1 MNFDKK
7 LFLVIV
13 FLAGFGLVMMS
24 SMSVATS
31 HAVTGGSNSFYF
43 MRHFIF
49 LLIGSI
55 AFTAALKF
63 PLELLRKWA
72 LPIFLIG
79 VGAIILTLIFGSD
92 YGTDAKLW
100 ISLGGISIQPVEITK
115 LAVITFLA
123 AIFTSGKL
131 DPDSWQGGFIPF
143 VFVLGIPA
151 LFLTIQSDFGSLLVI
166 GVISGAMFWATGA
179 NWKHYFGGI
188 GAVATIGTILTLA
201 IPKIFR
207 RVEIFLHPELDPLG
221 AGYQVKQALIAIG
234 TGGWFGRGFHNSIQK
249 YNYLPEVQ
257 SDTIFAA
264 ISEEMGFF
272 RILGLVGIYLFIAWR
287 GLEIARKA
295 TDDFERM
302 MAIGLTAWITGQA
315 FINIGVN
322 LALIPNTGITLPLIS
337 AGGSSL
343 IMTLVAAGLL
353 LQISSH
359 TTGSKLRVK
368 RYR

>member
-7 LFLVIV
+7 LFIAIAG
-13 FLAGFGLVMMS
+13 LALFGLIMMS
-24 SMSVATS
+24 SMSVAS
-31 HAVTGGSNSFYF
+31 SFDVTGSNDFYF
-43 MRHFIF
+43 WRHFMF
-49 LLIGSI
+49 LGIGSI
-55 AFTAALKF
+55 AFIAALKF
-63 PLELLRKWA
+63 PLAWLRKWA
-72 LPIFLIG
+72 LPIFILG
-79 VGAIILTLIFGSD
+79 VGSIILTLAIGED

-100 ISLGGISIQPVEITK
+100 INLAGISIQPVEITK

-123 AIFTSGKL
+123 AIFSNGKL
-131 DPDSWQGGFIPF
+131 DPDSWEGGFIPF

-151 LFLTIQSDFGSLLVI
+151 LLLTIQSDFGSLLVI
-166 GVISGAMFWATGA
+166 AVISGAIFWTSGA
-179 NWKHYFGGI
+179 NTKHYFGGI
-188 GAVATIGTILTLA
+188 GAVAAIGTILSLTV
-201 IPKIFR
+201 PKIAK

-221 AGYQVKQALIAIG
+221 AGYQMKQALIAIG

-249 YNYLPEVQ
+249 FNYLPEVQ

-272 RILGLVGIYLFIAWR
+272 RILILVGIYLFIAWR
-287 GLEIARKA
+287 GFDIAQKC
-295 TDDFERM
+295 TDSFERM
-302 MAIGLTAWITGQA
+302 MAVGLTAWIAGQA

-353 LQISSH
+353 LQISGNVTKPARTH
-359 TTGSKLRVK
+359 